1 MKKFTLEILQKQW
14 HHPQQWIAGF
24 LMLFVLLGTNAFA
37 QTVTLGSG
45 TAVSVANSGNGL
57 GPVNSYYAYM
67 HYQVVYT
74 AAEITAAGGTAQNI
88 SQFGW
93 NVSTSPGTALPN
105 YRIRMALTTAT
116 NSAAHNTSAL
126 TEVYNASYTSTTT
139 GFNMFT
145 LTSPFLWDGTSNIL
159 VDVCYGGA
167 AFTSPYGQVFVY
179 GTDAN
184 SSRFSRDDDGAQ
196 CAVNTD
202 RVNAFKPQARFEF
215 APAPSCLAPL
225 TPVSSLVGATTA
237 TVSWT
242 APATAPA
249 SGYQYYISTT
259 NTAPA
264 ANATASGSVPTGT
277 TLSLTDLPSQTTQY
291 VWVRS
296 NCGTNDVSTWTG
308 PVSFT
313 TLQIA
318 ATLPFTDGFEGTPS
332 WSIINGTQTNKW
344 YIGTATNNGG
354 THALYISDNNGV
366 ANSYDMDESSVVQA
380 YRDITLPAD
389 IVQANLTFDW
399 RGAGESTYDYLRIW
413 AVPTT
418 FIPTAGTQIGTGTG
432 RVQLE
437 ALLNGSATYNSRTY
451 VIPATAYAGQTIR
464 LVFEWKNDDS
474 SGDDPAAAIDNVSVT
489 TVTCFAPTAITAAAT
504 PGTVNVSWTAATTV
518 PASGYDYYYST
529 TNTAPAAT
537 TTPSGNVATGTT
549 VALTTLT
556 SDTVYYIWVRSN
568 CGGTDA
574 SVWTNGGSFR
584 TECLASAPSATY
596 ETFASYDGT
605 ATSPVCWKEAT
616 GALTA
621 TPAAVTLGN
630 SSWTNENYNNTA
642 GTNGRAARVELY
654 GARNAWLIS
663 PAIDLGTGTTDYQ
676 LEYTASVIPWSGTTA
691 VTAMGEKYVKVV
703 VSTDGGATWAEANV
717 VRTYNNANIPSA
729 GVIET
734 IQLGSYTGVVK
745 IGFYGFSTSNDLDLR
760 FYIDNFRVREVPN
773 CLNPIAPTLGTVGET
788 TAVISWTAPATA
800 PANGYEYYV
809 STTNTAP
816 TATTTATGSVGAGIL
831 TATVSG
837 LTPSTQNYVWVRS
850 NCGEDRSEWVG
861 PVSLMTLCD
870 APAITS
876 STGATICGLGTATL
890 NAVADGGTISWYAA
904 ATGGTALFT
913 GASFVTP
920 QISETT
926 TYYVTSSVTGTAT
939 AGGGKVVPSYSDGGT
954 VPGNYG
960 VVFNATSAF
969 TLNSVDVFLNST
981 VAGNVVVVLQS
992 STGTELQRATIAVPA
1007 GNATTP
1013 VQFSLNLGWTIP
1025 VGTGYRL
1032 LAVSGPSLIRELSPA
1047 FPYAIGAS
1055 GSVTGGYSFGGSSSL
1070 YYFFYNFNFTGI
1082 CSAPRV
1088 AVVAT
1093 VTAAPAIEVA
1103 VTETAICAGESTT
1116 LSVTSDNDGYTYVW
1130 TPGTGLTGES
1140 QVVSPAETT
1149 TYTVTAT
1156 DAVSGCVT
1164 TEEITVTVNAL
1175 PNAITVTPAM
1185 ATVCPDAV
1193 QAFTVSGTLA
1203 TGIATLGTGTTAP
1216 SSTSNPNPFNAWYG
1230 GHRTQMLYKK
1240 AELEAQG
1247 LVAGASISSISFD
1260 FAASV
1265 NRTLNDL
1272 TIRIGVTSNETTTD
1286 GFVPVNTLTTVY
1298 NANYTPVDG
1307 ATGVVPFAFSTPY
1320 VWDGTSNII
1329 VEVIHNQGNSG
1340 NGAGTITKTTTTNFD
1355 SVYYL
1360 VRDNASPAGVATLQN
1375 LDLTNIATKGALT
1388 ARPNAIFNY
1397 SFTNTVAW
1405 TPATG
1410 LYTDEAATVAYTG
1423 QDVET
1428 VYAKLTESAVF
1439 TVTVTNA
1446 SGCAVT
1452 ATATV
1457 TVGAATPAPAASAT
1471 QTFCGTGI
1479 VGGLDATGT
1488 EIKWY
1493 ENATGGIALVDD
1505 VALTNGAIYY
1515 ASQTVNGC
1523 ESIIRTPVTVVLT
1536 IVAVDDLEDVTQCG
1550 GTYTLPVLT
1559 NGAYYTESN
1568 GAGTMLEAGELIEET
1583 TTLYIFATSAT
1594 TPNCTNQSI
1603 FTVTINNTDAPTG
1616 VSPQTISVA
1625 SGEEATIED
1634 IEVTATGT
1642 VTWYASESDAIAG
1655 IALPQGTQLEAGT
1668 TYYAT
1673 QTIGNC
1679 TSTEVL
1685 AVTIEQI
1692 LGGKGFDLASFSYYP
1707 NPVSNVLN
1715 LTYSSEITSVAIFN
1729 LVGQQ
1734 VTVQQPNTT
1743 NAKVDTSML
1752 AEGTYLVKVTAAN
1765 AVKTIKVIKKN

>member
-1 MKKFTLEILQKQW
+1 MKKSTLEILQKQW
-14 HHPQQWIAGF
+14 RHPHQWIAGF
-24 LMLFVLLGTNAFA
+24 LMLFVLAGTNAFA

-45 TAVSVANSGNGL
+45 TATSTASTTGTGL
-57 GPVNSYYAYM
+57 GPVNSYYEYM

-93 NVSTSPGTALPN
+93 NVATASGAVLPN

-126 TEVYNASYTSTTT
+126 TEVYNASYTSTT

-145 LTSPFLWDGTSNIL
+145 LTSPFVWDGTSNIL
-159 VDVCYGGA
+159 VDVCYGLA
-167 AFTSPYGQVFVY
+167 PFTTPYGQVYVY

-184 SSRFSRDDDGAQ
+184 SSRYSREDGTAQ
-196 CAVNTD
+196 CGVSTD

-215 APAPSCLAPL
+215 APPPSCLVPL
-225 TPVSSLVGATTA
+225 SPVSSLVGTTTA

-264 ANATASGSVPTGT
+264 ANATVSGSVPTGT
-277 TLSLTDLPSQTTQY
+277 TLSLTNLPSQTTQY
-291 VWVRS
+291 VWLRS
-296 NCGTNDVSTWTG
+296 NCGTDNVSSWTG

-313 TLQIA
+313 TLQVA

-332 WSIINGTQTNKW
+332 WILVNGTQINKW
-344 YIGTATNNGG
+344 FIGTATNNGG
-354 THALYISDNNGV
+354 SKSLYVSNDNGV
-366 ANSYDMDESSVVQA
+366 TNSYDVDESSVVQA

-399 RGAGESTYDYLRIW
+399 RGAGESTFDYLRIW

-418 FIPTAGTQIGTGTG
+418 FTPTAGTQIAEGTG

-451 VIPATAYAGQTIR
+451 VIPAAAYAGQTIR
-464 LVFEWKNDDS
+464 LVFEWRNDGSD
-474 SGDDPAAAIDNVSVT
+474 GDDPAAAIDNVSVT
-489 TVTCFAPTAITAAAT
+489 TVTCFAPTAITAVTT
-504 PGTVNVSWTAATTV
+504 PGTVNVSWTAAATA
-518 PASGYDYYYST
+518 PAAGYDYYYST
-529 TNTAPAAT
+529 TNTAPTAT

-549 VALTTLT
+549 VSLTTLT

-574 SVWTNGGSFR
+574 SVWTSGGSFR
-584 TECLASAPSATY
+584 TECLASTPSATY

-605 ATSPVCWKEAT
+605 AASPACWKEAT

-630 SSWTNENYNNTA
+630 SNWTNENYNNTA

-654 GARNAWLIS
+654 STRNAWLIS

-729 GVIET
+729 GVLET

-745 IGFYGFSTSNDLDLR
+745 IGFYGFSTSTDQDLR

-773 CLNPIAPTLGTVGET
+773 CLNPIAPTFGTVGET
-788 TAVISWTAPATA
+788 TAVISWTAPASA
-800 PANGYEYYV
+800 PSNGYEYYV
-809 STTNTAP
+809 STINTAP
-816 TATTTATGSVGAGIL
+816 IATTTATGSVGAGVL

-870 APAITS
+870 APEITS

-904 ATGGTALFT
+904 ETGGTALFT
-913 GASFVTP
+913 GESFVTP

-939 AGGGKVVPSYSDGGT
+939 AGGGKVVPSYSDAGT
-954 VPGNYG
+954 TPDNYG
-960 VVFNATSAF
+960 VVFTATSSF

-981 VAGNVVVVLQS
+981 TAGNVVVVLQS
-992 STGTELQRATIAVPA
+992 NTGTELQRATVAVPA

-1032 LAVSGPSLIRELSPA
+1032 LAVSGPSMIREFSPV

-1055 GSVTGGYSFGGSSSL
+1055 GNITGGYSFGSSSTA
-1070 YYFFYNFNFTGI
+1070 YYFFYNFNFTGV

-1093 VTAAPAIEVA
+1093 VTTAPAIELA
-1103 VTETAICAGESTT
+1103 ATDAAICAGESTT
-1116 LSVTSDNDGYTYVW
+1116 LSVTSDNDDYTYVW
-1130 TPGTGLTGES
+1130 TPGTDLTGES
-1140 QVVSPAETT
+1140 QVVSPAATT

-1175 PNAITVTPAM
+1175 PTAIVLTPTAATICPETVQAIT
-1185 ATVCPDAV
+1185 
-1193 QAFTVSGTLA
+1193 A
-1203 TGIATLGTGTTAP
+1203 TGALSTGAATIGNATTLTGDREELTAFSNRRASYKSQTIYTAAELNAAGMQAGTITSIAYNIASVGDSATNNNYTVKIGTTA
-1216 SSTSNPNPFNAWYG
+1216 NA
-1230 GHRTQMLYKK
+1230 
-1240 AELEAQG
+1240 A
-1247 LVAGASISSISFD
+1247 
-1260 FAASV
+1260 FATTNYVS
-1265 NRTLNDL
+1265 
-1272 TIRIGVTSNETTTD
+1272 ET
-1286 GFVPVNTLTTVY
+1286 GFTTVY
-1298 NANYTPVDG
+1298 GPATYTHAIGFNTV
-1307 ATGVVPFAFSTPY
+1307 TFATPY
-1320 VWDGTSNII
+1320 VWDGVSNL
-1329 VEVIHNQGNSG
+1329 VISVSHL
-1340 NGAGTITKTTTTNFD
+1340 GADDLDNATTYYTDLGANTTLYNFD
-1355 SVYYL
+1355 
-1360 VRDNASPAGVATLQN
+1360 N
-1375 LDLTNIATKGALT
+1375 LT
-1388 ARPNAIFNY
+1388 ATTGTLSTKRFNVTFNY
-1397 SFTNTVAW
+1397 SATNTIAW
-1405 TPATG
+1405 APATG
-1410 LYTDEAATVAYTG
+1410 LFTDAAATVAYTN
-1423 QDVET
+1423 QNVAT
-1428 VYAKLTESAVF
+1428 VYAKPAETTTY
-1439 TVTVTNA
+1439 TVTATTA
-1446 SGCAVT
+1446 LGCAVT
-1452 ATATV
+1452 ATAV
-1457 TVGAATPAPAASAT
+1457 INVGAATPAPAASAT

-1505 VALTNGAIYY
+1505 VALVDGAIYY
-1515 ASQTVNGC
+1515 ASQTVDGC
-1523 ESIIRTPVTVVLT
+1523 ESITRTPVTVALT
-1536 IVAVDDLEDVTQCG
+1536 TVAVDDPEDVTQCG

-1568 GAGTMLEAGELIEET
+1568 GAGTMLEAGAMIEET
-1583 TTLYIFATSAT
+1583 TTLYVFATSAT

-1603 FTVTINNTDAPTG
+1603 FTVTINNTPAPTG
-1616 VSPQTISVA
+1616 VSPQTITVA

-1634 IEVTATGT
+1634 IEVTLTATGT
-1642 VTWYASESDAIAG
+1642 VIWYATESDAIVG
-1655 IALPQGTQLEAGT
+1655 IALPAGT
-1668 TYYAT
+1668 PLVEGSTYYAT
-1673 QTIGNC
+1673 QIVGNC
-1679 TSTEVL
+1679 TSEEVL

-1734 VTVQQPNTT
+1734 ITVQQPNTT

-1752 AEGTYLVKVTAAN
+1752 AEGTYLVKVTAEN
-1765 AVKTIKVIKKN
+1765 AVKTIKIIKKN